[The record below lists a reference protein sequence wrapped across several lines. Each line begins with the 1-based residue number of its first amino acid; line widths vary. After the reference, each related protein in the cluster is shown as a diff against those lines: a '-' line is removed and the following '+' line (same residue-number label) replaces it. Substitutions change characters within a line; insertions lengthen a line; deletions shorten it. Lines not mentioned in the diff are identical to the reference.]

1 MTSAARDELL
11 VARLA
16 GDPEA
21 FSSLL
26 EPLLA
31 GACRLASLMLDGRS
45 DAEDVVQEAAL
56 KAWRNLGQ
64 LRGGEAQLRPWF
76 LAIVANECRQV
87 RRGRWWSVLK
97 LGELPERGV
106 SSQED
111 RLVQGGDLRTALGTL
126 RREQRL
132 ALFLYFYLDLPLV
145 EVARVLGCSPGAA
158 KVRIHR
164 AVRELRPRL
173 ALEEGLP

>member
-1 MTSAARDELL
+1 MTSAARDDLL
-11 VARLA
+11 VARMA
-16 GDPEA
+16 DPEA
-21 FSSLL
+21 FGSLL

-31 GACRLASLMLDGRS
+31 GACRLASLMLEGRA

-56 KAWRNLGQ
+56 KAWRNLRQ

-97 LGELPERGV
+97 LGELPERGA
-106 SSQED
+106 SSHED
-111 RLVQGGDLRTALGTL
+111 RLVQGGDLRAALGTL

-132 ALFLYFYLDLPLV
+132 ALFLYFYLDLPLA